1 MDADRHRRG
10 RWRCWLAGA
19 ALWLTRR
26 HRRRVAA
33 GWGPVAELERA
44 LARARRAPGPAATLS
59 TIEAVF
65 ARAPAAAGYVRALRE
80 QRYAGRAGRAERPP
94 GAARCAPS
102 WPAAAASRGRL
113 RAWWALPPR
122 PR

>member
-1 MDADRHRRG
+1 MRG
-10 RWRCWLAGA
+10 ANS
-19 ALWLTRR
+19 
-26 HRRRVAA
+26 VSA

-65 ARAPAAAGYVRALRE
+65 SRAPAAAGYVRALRE
-80 QRYAGRAGRAERPP
+80 QRYAGRAAAPNPAGRRAVRSEL
-94 GAARCAPS
+94 ARGGGLG
-102 WPAAAASRGRL
+102 GRL